1 MISTKKEEI
10 FGIFYLQE
18 QKISMSPR
26 IVGTDLL
33 YKLTTNRLF
42 REIVFP
48 DQHNRQGIN
57 NSIPV
62 ENHHT
67 QTTAKDHS
75 IDLEQDNRSISS
87 IERLSKHI
95 LP

>member
-18 QKISMSPR
+18 QRISMSP
-26 IVGTDLL
+26 IITGMNLL
-33 YKLTTNRLF
+33 YKLITNRLF

-75 IDLEQDNRSISS
+75 IDLDQDNRSISPN
-87 IERLSKHI
+87 ERLNKHI